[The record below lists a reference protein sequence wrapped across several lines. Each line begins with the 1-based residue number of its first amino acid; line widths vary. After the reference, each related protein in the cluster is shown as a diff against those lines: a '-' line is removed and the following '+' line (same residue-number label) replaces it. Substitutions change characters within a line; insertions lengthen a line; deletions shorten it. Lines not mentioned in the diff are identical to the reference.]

1 MKCNDKIVTLVHDA
15 AYVPFLNFHVKH
27 LAAYGIRLDHSWYY
41 GPISS
46 QSGQTLQNLLYMM
59 SHQVAGAHVFW
70 FTDAVISTGYYEIK
84 KRLQLLRPSMASYAE
99 VKEVDLADD
108 IFVLKDTEPPFY
120 ACHSIRDYML
130 DNILKANAT

>member
-1 MKCNDKIVTLVHDA
+1 
-15 AYVPFLNFHVKH
+15 
-27 LAAYGIRLDHSWYY
+27 
-41 GPISS
+41 
-46 QSGQTLQNLLYMM
+46 
-59 SHQVAGAHVFW
+59 
-70 FTDAVISTGYYEIK
+70 
-84 KRLQLLRPSMASYAE
+84 MASYAE